1 MRKTTG
7 IIISLLV
14 VAIFAVAGNAYFQ
27 KKAWSDGVAKLDD
40 WSFVA
45 GNEYNGGI
53 DDIVI
58 GNKDAKVKII
68 EYADFQCSACALS
81 FPYIH
86 EVVKEYGDK
95 IAYIYRNYAIQY
107 HTNATAAAT
116 AAYAA
121 NNQGYFEEFA
131 EILFDKQNDWFYSEG
146 ETRDKQFESYFLK
159 ASEEKGDLEKY
170 KNDLNHLQLKISSQ
184 WIANLQSAKI
194 SLVLHLSSLIK
205 KNSIS
210 LQQKNQS
217 LRKTLRH
224 VSTLRLKM
232 QNSGEKAHA

>member
-170 KNDLNHLQLKISSQ
+170 KNDLKSSSIKNKLAMDREFAVRENLTGTPLIFINKEKFDITTTKESEFKKDFKARIDAALKD
-184 WIANLQSAKI
+184 A
-194 SLVLHLSSLIK
+194 
-205 KNSIS
+205 
-210 LQQKNQS
+210 
-217 LRKTLRH
+217 
-224 VSTLRLKM
+224 
-232 QNSGEKAHA
+232 E

>member
-7 IIISLLV
+7 IIIGLLV
-14 VAIFAVAGNAYFQ
+14 VAIVAVAGNAYLQ

-58 GNKDAKVKII
+58 GNKDAKVKVI
-68 EYADFQCSACALS
+68 EYADFQCSACALT

-86 EVVKEYGDK
+86 EVVKEYGDD

-107 HTNATAAAT
+107 HNNATAAAT
-116 AAYAA
+116 AAYSA
-121 NNQGYFEEFA
+121 NNQGYFEKFA
-131 EILFDKQNDWFYSEG
+131 EILFEKQNDWFYSEG
-146 ETRDKQFESYFLK
+146 EARDKQFESYFIE

-170 KNDLNHLQLKISSQ
+170 KADLKSSSIKNKIAVDREFAVRENLTGTPLIFINKERFDVTSSKESEFKKDFKARIDAALKDV
-184 WIANLQSAKI
+184 K
-194 SLVLHLSSLIK
+194 
-205 KNSIS
+205 
-210 LQQKNQS
+210 
-217 LRKTLRH
+217 
-224 VSTLRLKM
+224 
-232 QNSGEKAHA
+232 

>member
-7 IIISLLV
+7 IIIGLLV
-14 VAIFAVAGNAYFQ
+14 AAIVAVAGNAYLQ

-45 GNEYNGGI
+45 GNEFNGGI

-58 GNKDAKVKII
+58 GNKDAKVKVI
-68 EYADFQCSACALS
+68 EYADFQCSACALT

-86 EVVKEYGDK
+86 EAVKEYGDD

-107 HTNATAAAT
+107 HSNATAAAT

-131 EILFDKQNDWFYSEG
+131 EILFDKQDDWFYSEG
-146 ETRDKQFESYFLK
+146 EARDKQFESYFKK

-170 KNDLNHLQLKISSQ
+170 KADLKSSSIKNKLAMDREFAVRENLTGTPLIFINKERFDVTTTKESEFKADFKARIDAALKD
-184 WIANLQSAKI
+184 AK
-194 SLVLHLSSLIK
+194 
-205 KNSIS
+205 
-210 LQQKNQS
+210 
-217 LRKTLRH
+217 
-224 VSTLRLKM
+224 
-232 QNSGEKAHA
+232 

>member
-14 VAIFAVAGNAYFQ
+14 IAIFAVAGNAYLQ

-58 GNKDAKVKII
+58 GNKDAKVKVI
-68 EYADFQCSACALS
+68 EYADFQCSACALT

-86 EVVKEYGDK
+86 EVVKEYGDQ

-107 HTNATAAAT
+107 HGNATAAAT

-121 NNQGYFEEFA
+121 NSQGYFEEFA

-170 KNDLNHLQLKISSQ
+170 KNDLKSSSIKNKLAMDREFAVRENLTGTPLIFINKEKFDVTSSKESEFKKEFKARIDAALKDV
-184 WIANLQSAKI
+184 K
-194 SLVLHLSSLIK
+194 
-205 KNSIS
+205 
-210 LQQKNQS
+210 
-217 LRKTLRH
+217 
-224 VSTLRLKM
+224 
-232 QNSGEKAHA
+232 E